1 MNTNSIIDIKGIE
14 VGQTED
20 SSALTGCTV
29 VIVENGAVGGV
40 SQRGGAPGTRETD
53 LLHPTHSVQKVHAV
67 LLAGGSAFGLD
78 AAAGVMQFLEER
90 NIGFPVGPTV
100 VPIVPSAI
108 LFDLDIGDH
117 TVRPDKKMGY
127 KACLNASEEKPFEG
141 NHGAGMG
148 ATVGKI
154 LGGNQVMKS
163 GIGTASMTIG
173 NGIMIGAIIAVNAFG
188 DVVEDGKIIAGART
202 LRKGPV
208 RVGSDSYF
216 ADTREV
222 MQSFA
227 GRKIL
232 SFAARKN
239 TVIGVIATNA
249 ELNKEEANYLADIAS
264 NGISKA
270 IQPAFTMF
278 DGDTLFSLATGK
290 IKADINLVAA
300 YAPDVV
306 ARAIINGVKSAA
318 SISGI
323 PSYSDQTSD

>member
-1 MNTNSIIDIKGIE
+1 MNTNSIIDIKGIK
-14 VGQTED
+14 VGQSQD
-20 SSALTGCTV
+20 PSALTGCTV
-29 VIVENGAVGGV
+29 VISENGSVGGV

-53 LLHPTHSVQKVHAV
+53 LLHPTHSVQKVHSV
-67 LLAGGSAFGLD
+67 LLSGGSAFGLD

-117 TVRPDKKMGY
+117 TVRPDKEMGY

-154 LGGNQVMKS
+154 LGGSQVMKS

-173 NGIMIGAIIAVNAFG
+173 NGIVIGAIIAVNAFG

-208 RVGSDSYF
+208 RVGAESYF

-249 ELNKEEANYLADIAS
+249 ELTKEEANYLADIAS

-306 ARAIINGVKSAA
+306 AQAIINGVKSAA

-323 PSYSDQTSD
+323 PSYSDHTAD